1 MVIMA
6 LFEVICQVCRVRPA
20 TSHLFQPQQEAG
32 AAPQELHICRF
43 CQREHHLQ
51 LDSKPVDIT
60 MFEALLAAMDEQQ
73 VSAGSSAPAAEAS
86 AATELVCPSCALI
99 WADFLDH
106 NTFGC
111 AACIDAFSTRLEPA
125 LRDVHGAVVHVGR
138 VPAAARD
145 QSAGL
150 LGRRLQ
156 LERSLQQA
164 VAEEAFERAAR
175 IRDELRHLAEEA

>member
-1 MVIMA
+1 MA

-20 TSHLFQPQQEAG
+20 TSHLFQPPEAG
-32 AAPQELHICRF
+32 GGPPLELHICRF

-51 LDSKPVDIT
+51 LDAKPVDIP
-60 MFEALLAAMDEQQ
+60 MFEALLAAMAEEQVGTGPSEA
-73 VSAGSSAPAAEAS
+73 VSDPPDMV
-86 AATELVCPSCALI
+86 ELTCPSCGLT
-99 WADFLDH
+99 WADFLND

-111 AACIDAFSTRLEPA
+111 AGCIDAFIPRLEPA
-125 LRDVHGAVVHVGR
+125 LRDVHGAVAHIGR
-138 VPAAARD
+138 VPSADRD
-145 QSAGL
+145 QSVGV

-175 IRDELRHLAEEA
+175 IRDELRHLEEEA